1 MRRNMLEEEPY
12 PAVLWWIC
20 KIDIL
25 ALLSSC
31 GNGDF
36 IDDALRTDSV
46 PTVATFLQSSCA
58 GATSLRRI
66 ADRELLSSV
75 LTLCRKTFLLA
86 AEIGELAKQLRQS
99 SAGGGPPSRTRPSD
113 ISLIEARRQVPR
125 LRERLRECADGAWPA
140 ELAGL
145 YRQRSL
151 PAQIQS
157 MLDQVSLNLYQMCT
171 VEQDFPSNCCTSF
184 TTLVCRAVGL

>member
-25 ALLSSC
+25 ALLSGC
-31 GNGDF
+31 GNGEF

-46 PTVATFLQSSCA
+46 PTVPHFLQSSCA
-58 GATSLRRI
+58 GATSLRRV
-66 ADRELLSSV
+66 ASRELVSSV
-75 LTLCRKTFLLA
+75 YTVCRKTFLLA
-86 AEIGELAKQLRQS
+86 AEIGQLARHLRQS
-99 SAGGGPPSRTRPSD
+99 SVGGASPGRTRPSG
-113 ISLIEARRQVPR
+113 ISIIEARQQVSR
-125 LRERLRECADGAWPA
+125 LRERLRECADDAWPVD
-140 ELAGL
+140 LADL

-157 MLDQVSLNLYQMCT
+157 MLDQVSLNLHQMCK
-171 VEQDFPSNCCTSF
+171 VMENRHMNCCTSV
-184 TTLVCRAVGL
+184 TTAVFRVVRF